1 MGEQNNN
8 SDKIK
13 FKVKHLNE
21 YHEIV
26 IDRNDERYEPK
37 HQHQQLFEQL
47 ESITGVPSTMRYTT
61 RAYIDQS
68 YIHWPSPI
76 DPVRYRFWFI
86 NQNAFAPDKLRR
98 YPRQHDILSL
108 HFRDGERFDLD
119 YGLSYEHYRSKH
131 LSMVYTLLRRK

>member
-26 IDRNDERYEPK
+26 IDRNDARYESK
-37 HQHQQLFEQL
+37 YQHQQLFEQL
-47 ESITGVPSTMRYTT
+47 ESITGVPSRYTA

-68 YIHWPSPI
+68 YIYWPDINPQ
-76 DPVRYRFWFI
+76 RFRFSFD
-86 NQNAFAPDKLRR
+86 NQKA
-98 YPRQHDILSL
+98 
-108 HFRDGERFDLD
+108 
-119 YGLSYEHYRSKH
+119 
-131 LSMVYTLLRRK
+131 